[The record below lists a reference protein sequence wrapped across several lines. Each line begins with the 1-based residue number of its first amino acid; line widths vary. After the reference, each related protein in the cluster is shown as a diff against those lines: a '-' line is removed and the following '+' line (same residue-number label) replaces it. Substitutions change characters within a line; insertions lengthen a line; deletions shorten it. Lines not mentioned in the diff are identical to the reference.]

1 MLFLGINGIALQ
13 LLTAIAGACSKG
25 LMWRGLGSFGVDSS
39 GKKDGN
45 LWWCILIFGCCI
57 LVVHIGGAYWW
68 RILVVHIG
76 SVKGLLTG

>member
-13 LLTAIAGACSKG
+13 LLTAIAGAYSKG

-68 RILVVHIG
+68 CILVAHIG
-76 SVKGLLTG
+76 GAYW